1 MSIKNTLKN
10 PLALVIGATLAS
22 GAFVTAQAENPFSST
37 ELSSGYMQLAD
48 ASTATAG
55 KTEEGKCGGEKTEK
69 AEDGKTEEGKCGEGK
84 CGEGKCGEGKCGEG
98 KCGEGKCGV
107 KNADADK
114 DGKVTKEE
122 FIKLHEDVFAKMD
135 KDGNGTLEG
144 DELKMHKGKEGKC
157 GEGKCGAE
165 KTEKAGEGKCGEGKC
180 GGEKTEKAAEP
191 KAEEGDKKE

>member
-22 GAFVTAQAENPFSST
+22 SAFVTAQAENPFSST

-48 ASTATAG
+48 ASSATAG

-69 AEDGKTEEGKCGEGK
+69 AEEGKTE
-84 CGEGKCGEGKCGEG
+84 EGKCGEG

-157 GEGKCGAE
+157 GAE
-165 KTEKAGEGKCGEGKC
+165 KAGEGKC

>member
-1 MSIKNTLKN
+1 MSIKNTVKN

-22 GAFVTAQAENPFSST
+22 GVLATAQAENPFSST

-55 KTEEGKCGGEKTEK
+55 KTEEGKCGEGKCGGEKTEK

-84 CGEGKCGEGKCGEG
+84 CGVE
-98 KCGEGKCGV
+98 
-107 KNADADK
+107 NADADK

-135 KDGNGTLEG
+135 KDSNGVLEG
-144 DELKMHKGKEGKC
+144 DELKMHKDKEGKC

-165 KTEKAGEGKCGEGKC
+165 KDD
-180 GGEKTEKAAEP
+180 KAAEP

>member
-55 KTEEGKCGGEKTEK
+55 KTEEGKCGEGKCGGEKTEK
-69 AEDGKTEEGKCGEGK
+69 AEDGKTE
-84 CGEGKCGEGKCGEG
+84 EGKCGEG